1 MAGKLEFIP
10 YAATLKLKREAPL
23 PAEKWG
29 EAGAEFLKML
39 AKGCHE
45 KGAAIIGHIKGFLD
59 LGEAGYFY
67 LSTVGVEYT
76 PSCRGIAAGK
86 TDNARLDLN
95 VLVYGISRPEIASLV
110 ETQAISWSLSLKI
123 IFTLREASHLEAH
136 HR

>member
-1 MAGKLEFIP
+1 MVSKLEFTP
-10 YAATLKLKREAPL
+10 YAATLELKRETPL

-39 AKGCHE
+39 AQGCQE
-45 KGAAIIGHIKGFLD
+45 KGAAVIGHIKGFLD

-67 LSTVGVEYT
+67 LSTVGVGHT
-76 PSCRGIAAGK
+76 PSCRGIAAGEI
-86 TDNARLDLN
+86 DNARLDLN

-110 ETQAISWSLSLKI
+110 KTQAISWSLSLNI

-136 HR
+136 HH